1 MQVIVVTSDKY
12 SHLLRGFFYQWLK
25 YFGSLEQNRVVVCGF
40 TCPDYFPPP
49 VLAEGY
55 YSNPRFYSA
64 GAPAHYPPSRWSD
77 KLIKILDEVA
87 EEVFLLLLE
96 DYWLLRPVD
105 IQALKMIY
113 DYCHQ
118 FQNVIKFDVTT
129 ERLFANGGGQ
139 YLFGYNTYETLGYLD
154 LIKSDFGSPYHLS
167 LWGGMWRRDLLR
179 QFLVIGETA
188 QQIELNGTH
197 RLAQVGDELLVLGTR
212 QAPLKHANVFQR
224 GGWNDDPMTGLPAL
238 KAADREELR
247 QRGYIP

>member
-12 SHLLRGFFYQWLK
+12 SHLLRGFFWQWRK
-25 YFGSLEQNRVVVCGF
+25 YCGLPNILVCGF
-40 TCPDYFPPP
+40 TQPDFLP
-49 VLAEGY
+49 LGHWAE
-55 YSNPRFYSA
+55 FYSA
-64 GAPAHYPPSRWSD
+64 GDPAHYPPSRWSD

-105 IQALKMIY
+105 VQALKMIY

>member
-1 MQVIVVTSDKY
+1 MGIQVIVISSDKY
-12 SHLLRGFFYQWLK
+12 CHLFRGFWYQWAK
-25 YFGSLEQNRVVVCGF
+25 YYGTDASLILCGL
-40 TCPDYFPPP
+40 T
-49 VLAEGY
+49 
-55 YSNPRFYSA
+55 NPRQLDSKFGHRGIPFYSA
-64 GAPAHYPPSRWSD
+64 GSPDDYPPSRWSD
-77 KLIKILDEVA
+77 KLLKILDEVA
-87 EEVFLLLLE
+87 EEVFVLMLE
-96 DYWLLRPVD
+96 DYWLTRPVD
-105 IQALKMIY
+105 TRAIKMIY
-113 DYCHQ
+113 DYMFQ

-212 QAPLKHANVFQR
+212 QAPLKHANVVQR
-224 GGWNDDPMTGLPAL
+224 GSWNDDPMTGLPAL

>member
-1 MQVIVVTSDKY
+1 VQVIVVTSDKY
-12 SHLLRGFFYQWLK
+12 SHLLGGFFHQWFK
-25 YFGSLEQNRVVVCGF
+25 YAGQGGFDPLICGLSHPGGNLPAW
-40 TCPDYFPPP
+40 T
-49 VLAEGY
+49 E
-55 YSNPRFYSA
+55 FYSA
-64 GAPAHYPPSRWSD
+64 GDPTHYPPSRWSD

-212 QAPLKHANVFQR
+212 QAPLKHANVVQR
-224 GGWNDDPMTGLPAL
+224 GQWNDDPMTGLPAL